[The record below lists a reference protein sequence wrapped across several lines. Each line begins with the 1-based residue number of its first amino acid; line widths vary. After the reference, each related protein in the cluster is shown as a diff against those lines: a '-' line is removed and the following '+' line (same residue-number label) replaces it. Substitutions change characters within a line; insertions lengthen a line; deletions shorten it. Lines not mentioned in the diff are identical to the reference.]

1 MRGLK
6 NVVEMRWVAK
16 AMVAAGS
23 RETAPEAASMIPSM
37 PRNVEARFS
46 AEVRDAP
53 SLPEAK
59 NAERRFVNRRRVV

>member
-6 NVVEMRWVAK
+6 NVVEIRWVDRAI
-16 AMVAAGS
+16 VAVGS
-23 RETAPEAASMIPSM
+23 RETAPEAASMTPSM

-46 AEVRDAP
+46 AEVRNAP

-59 NAERRFVNRRRVV
+59 NEDRRFVNKRRVA